1 VGALQFFLVCARTLH
16 CIDSL
21 TELVITSRWS
31 YNRIPI
37 INHLEG
43 GTLYVSI
50 LVVIRQD
57 ADDTMRGG
65 ENIIITKGIIQ
76 SCSRT
81 ISFTTNKFQLIL

>member
-1 VGALQFFLVCARTLH
+1 MGALQFFLVCARTLY
-16 CIDSL
+16 CIDCL
-21 TELVITSRWS
+21 TELVITSRSS